1 MDLPY
6 TRILL
11 ATEHTEFDAG
21 AERVAFE
28 LARHC
33 GAPLA
38 GVLPLVTNT
47 EYEVVAPELA
57 AQAEARAF
65 ARLGQVRAAAA
76 AAGVALDLRVRQGE
90 DAAREIVAE
99 AERGAADLIVAR
111 RRGRQGFLAKL
122 RVGEMVTRVA
132 TEAPCDVLLVPRA
145 ARMWSRRVL
154 VAVDASP
161 AAERV
166 AETAARIAAR
176 CALPLTVATVT
187 AHDGAAE
194 RGGGRGRRRPGDGR
208 RRALRRGRRAPGR
221 DRPRGRGD
229 RGARDRDRRRS
240 RRRRPQRSGPAGT
253 ASPARRDRARR
264 HRPRAL
270 PGADRPDLTAAL
282 RRRPTG

>member
-6 TRILL
+6 ARILL

-38 GVLPLVTNT
+38 GVLPLVTNA

-76 AAGVALDLRVRQGE
+76 AAGVALHLRVRQGE

-99 AERGAADLIVAR
+99 AGRGAADLIVAR
-111 RRGRQGFLAKL
+111 RRGKQGFLARL

-132 TEAPCDVLLVPRA
+132 TDAPCDVLLVPRA
-145 ARMWSRRVL
+145 SQMWTRRVL

-187 AHDGAAE
+187 AHDSPADRGGAEAIVDQAIAVAARCGAAAE
-194 RGGGRGRRRPGDGR
+194 RRVVTGRAAEAIAALATEVGADLVVVGRSDPARSGQRRR
-208 RRALRRGRRAPGR
+208 L
-221 DRPRGRGD
+221 
-229 RGARDRDRRRS
+229 GATAHGVTGLAAC
-240 RRRRPQRSGPAGT
+240 PVLIVGT
-253 ASPARRDRARR
+253 
-264 HRPRAL
+264 
-270 PGADRPDLTAAL
+270 
-282 RRRPTG
+282 

>member
-38 GVLPLVTNT
+38 GVLPLVTNA

-57 AQAEARAF
+57 AQAEAQAF

-76 AAGVALDLRVRQGE
+76 AAGVALELRVRQGE

-111 RRGRQGFLAKL
+111 RRGRQGFLARL

-132 TEAPCDVLLVPRA
+132 TDAPCDVLLVPRA

-194 RGGGRGRRRPGDGR
+194 RGAAEAVVDRAVAAAARCGATAERRVAAGRAAEAIAALATELGADLVVVGRSDP
-208 RRALRRGRRAPGR
+208 A
-221 DRPRGRGD
+221 
-229 RGARDRDRRRS
+229 
-240 RRRRPQRSGPAGT
+240 RSGP
-253 ASPARRDRARR
+253 
-264 HRPRAL
+264 
-270 PGADRPDLTAAL
+270 
-282 RRRPTG
+282 RRRLGATAHGVTGLASCPVLIVGT